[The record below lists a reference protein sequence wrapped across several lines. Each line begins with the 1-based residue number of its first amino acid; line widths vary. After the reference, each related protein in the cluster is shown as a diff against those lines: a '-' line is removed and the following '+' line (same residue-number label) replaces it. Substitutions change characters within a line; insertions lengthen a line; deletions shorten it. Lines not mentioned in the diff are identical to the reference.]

1 MEQHAERRLKEEED
15 RLEEEREREEELSKR
30 KSSGDSVSKNPSS
43 TSTPVKR
50 KITPQQRQI
59 GLKQKRRQRAENT
72 KQLPGGGRVSEAY
85 AFTGMHHI
93 WDEHH
98 EAGKF
103 SRCFGLTTSIGRSSS
118 NSPLTFCLQ

>member
-1 MEQHAERRLKEEED
+1 MELHAERRLKEEED
-15 RLEEEREREEELSKR
+15 RLEEEERERDDESAKR
-30 KSSGDSVSKNPSS
+30 QATSDSVPKKS

-50 KITPQQRQI
+50 KITPQQRKL
-59 GLKQKRRQRAENT
+59 GLKQKRRMRAENT

-98 EAGKF
+98 EAGLVICF
-103 SRCFGLTTSIGRSSS
+103 S
-118 NSPLTFCLQ
+118 